1 MAEEKAPDQDAPD
14 GFLAKFTCLK
24 TAPRELWIIYFLK
37 VAEIAAYGLV
47 SQGLMLYL
55 ITDLHYRDVSAGSFI
70 AAWSIILSA
79 FTFLAGSLTDA
90 IGIRKAFIYGF
101 VICLVTRFI
110 LGVSAHPILVPILGL
125 LPMAVGLALLVPVMV
140 AAIRRFTNTKQRS
153 IAFSLFYVFMN
164 LGFIVA
170 GKLFDWIRTWMGKD
184 GTFDVGPLSL
194 SVYQTIFLVSVLFT
208 ILGLIPL
215 LLWLRPGVE
224 MDEEK
229 DEYTVDP
236 SREATE
242 EGGVFESFGK
252 VAKKTG
258 SILAEVFREGAF
270 YRFLLLLGLIV
281 CVRMVFYH
289 MHYTLPPYLDR
300 ELGFGSRFGT
310 AWGVLN
316 PGIIVVLV
324 PIVGALAQNISS
336 YKMLVVGTFLS
347 ALPTFLLALPADT
360 FAGLVDTWFGEAI
373 KVFLEIDGD
382 LAPLYVNLILFVL
395 IFSVGEAIW
404 SPRLYEYT
412 ASVAPKGREATYMSL
427 SLLPYFFA
435 KFAVGPLA
443 GFLLEGYCPAEGA
456 RQSTSIW
463 LLIASMALAGPVLI
477 LLLRGVIRPKS
488 RQDEA
493 LEKEGDDAK
502 EGEAPAEEPDDD
514 EEVEA

>member
-1 MAEEKAPDQDAPD
+1 MATAKAPDNDAPE
-14 GFLAKFTCLK
+14 GFLAKFTCLF

-101 VICLVTRFI
+101 VICLITRTI
-110 LGVSAHPILVPILGL
+110 LGLFSHPILVPLFGL

-140 AAIRRFTNTKQRS
+140 AAIRRYTNTKQRS

-164 LGFIVA
+164 VGFIVA

-184 GTFDVGPLSL
+184 GTFDLGFLQL
-194 SVYQTIFLVSVLFT
+194 SVYQTIFLVSVVFT
-208 ILGLIPL
+208 IIGLIPL

-224 MDEEK
+224 MDEEE
-229 DEYTVDP
+229 DTYTVDP
-236 SREATE
+236 SREAPQ
-242 EGGVFESFGK
+242 EGGVIESFGK
-252 VAKKTG
+252 VARKTG
-258 SILAEVFREGAF
+258 GILVEVFREGAF

-316 PGIIVVLV
+316 PVIIVVLV
-324 PIVGALAQNISS
+324 PIIGALAQNISS

-347 ALPTFLLALPADT
+347 ALPTFLLALPQDT

-373 KVFLEIDGD
+373 RVFLEIDGD

-395 IFSVGEAIW
+395 VFSVGEAIW

-443 GFLLEGYCPAEGA
+443 GVLLGAYCPAEGA
-456 RQSTSIW
+456 RQSTTIW

-477 LLLRGVIRPKS
+477 LLLRSVIRPKS
-488 RQDEA
+488 REDEA
-493 LEKEGDDAK
+493 LKAEGDEEAGTD
-502 EGEAPAEEPDDD
+502 EGAAEEEP
-514 EEVEA
+514 EVAS